1 MDIINLFRN
10 VISTN
15 DTSQKLE
22 EFVQSIA
29 SKKGTTQAGVNFLKS
44 QNLKKI
50 MYTTLHRAY
59 KRAKEISIEKKDPK

>member
-1 MDIINLFRN
+1 MG
-10 VISTN
+10 
-15 DTSQKLE
+15 
-22 EFVQSIA
+22 FVQSIA

-59 KRAKEISIEKKDPK
+59 KRAKEISIEKQGHK